1 MREMPQYLVPLA
13 VSFCLLGLFV
23 VYFAVQISLNYR
35 RLKRVRPL
43 TWCRCGCVNSI
54 RLIDTL
60 TPRDR
65 SYATRNSSMVIPP
78 PLCTTSKRSLF
89 FASKYAFLWNN
100 LPPEISGLLTVGRQL
115 IADIRRLMTRQ
126 LLSLWLRRLRQPA
139 GCRRAWP
146 SGLSTRTFE
155 GTTAFHRRGFSYV
168 TTTIGTTFAFALSW
182 PFSRREPSLEER
194 IKEQM
199 HSAFLHIKN
208 GRLEDADTALHAL
221 LLTLDEAT
229 RTGQQT
235 NDEWLSRRAR
245 VYSELANLKLLQ
257 QDYAAAERL
266 FVHTIRD
273 CTASGV
279 PPGSPAIIELSL
291 KLAMV
296 YSKLADSEKAESGF
310 AFCLMMQQ
318 QNCSAI
324 PLDDDGGKP
333 LSEED
338 LNNLALLGA
347 VQNAY
352 AHYEVLQGRLPAGR
366 KLLEAALKTARRVY
380 TPNHLNCVHLLADL
394 ANVESQ
400 LDMPKNARSRLK
412 EAVSL
417 VLSATAAASK
427 REKQE
432 SDVALFN
439 LYCQWAVLEGNQGA
453 FKTAKKYLTEAK
465 LLCANLPADADN
477 QRRYKKQIS
486 KVETMLQ
493 RWQSMEANCE
503 ELLVSSDE
511 P

>member
-1 MREMPQYLVPLA
+1 MENARAEILK
-13 VSFCLLGLFV
+13 
-23 VYFAVQISLNYR
+23 AVQDIRQPTKDMQSVSNLPLCTGETYDDFVSRLNSDAGFAREARTFDSGASVDR
-35 RLKRVRPL
+35 RHQ
-43 TWCRCGCVNSI
+43 
-54 RLIDTL
+54 
-60 TPRDR
+60 
-65 SYATRNSSMVIPP
+65 ATHDQAMVIP
-78 PLCTTSKRSLF
+78 LA
-89 FASKYAFLWNN
+89 ASSSSASRM
-100 LPPEISGLLTVGRQL
+100 PERVAVR
-115 IADIRRLMTRQ
+115 
-126 LLSLWLRRLRQPA
+126 
-139 GCRRAWP
+139 
-146 SGLSTRTFE
+146 
-155 GTTAFHRRGFSYV
+155 
-168 TTTIGTTFAFALSW
+168 
-182 PFSRREPSLEER
+182 RREPSLEER

-199 HSAFLHIKN
+199 HDAFLHIKN
-208 GRLEDADTALHAL
+208 NRLEDADTALHAL
-221 LLTLDEAT
+221 LLSLDEAT
-229 RTGQQT
+229 RTGQLT
-235 NDEWLSRRAR
+235 NDAWLSRRAR

-257 QDYAAAERL
+257 KDYPAAERL

-279 PPGSPAIIELSL
+279 PPGSPMIIELSL

-324 PLDDDGGKP
+324 PLDDDDGKP

-352 AHYEVLQGRLPAGR
+352 AHYEVLEGRLPAGR

-380 TPNHLNCVHLLADL
+380 APNHLNCVHLLADL

-417 VLSATAAASK
+417 VLSATPASK

-465 LLCANLPADADN
+465 LLSANLPGDTDS
-477 QRRYKKQIS
+477 QRRYSKQIS
-486 KVETMLQ
+486 KLESMLK
-493 RWQSMEANCE
+493 RWQGMEANCE
-503 ELLVSSDE
+503 ELLVPSDE
-511 P
+511 A